1 MYSAKNQFV
10 VHNILPFPIETA
22 EGEAKGIIPRQPY
35 QFLHHCIEKG
45 AREANISWKS
55 ICYSPGRNINLA
67 FSTNTMSARGGVDPP
82 PPLHSIQNSTRHK
95 KRGGFL
101 QCSRIKVL
109 TEKKGKKTQQ
119 KIRIA

>member
-10 VHNILPFPIETA
+10 VHNILPFPKETA

-55 ICYSPGRNINLA
+55 ICYSPGRNIN
-67 FSTNTMSARGGVDPP
+67 FSFFYEYNVSEGGGGGGPATPP
-82 PPLHSIQNSTRHK
+82 PPH
-95 KRGGFL
+95 
-101 QCSRIKVL
+101 
-109 TEKKGKKTQQ
+109 
-119 KIRIA
+119 